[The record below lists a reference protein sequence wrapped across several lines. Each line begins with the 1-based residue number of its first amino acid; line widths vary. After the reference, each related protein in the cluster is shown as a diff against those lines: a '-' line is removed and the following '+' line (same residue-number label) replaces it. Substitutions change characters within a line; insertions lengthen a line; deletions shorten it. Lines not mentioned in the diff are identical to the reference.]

1 MATVSEYA
9 GRGPARIAP
18 HRRSLATNARRAAAT
33 AGRHAALLV
42 CAFAFVLPFAWM
54 LVTSIKTNQQI
65 LRYPPEW
72 IPAPVRWENYADAMA
87 AAPLLR
93 YAANTTLICVLT
105 VIGALL
111 SNTVVAYG
119 FSRLDWRGRDALFVV
134 VLASLM
140 LPFQVTMVPLF
151 LLFSRIG
158 WVNTYL
164 PLIVPA
170 FFGNAF
176 YVFLLRQ
183 FFLGI
188 PRDFTDAARLEGAS
202 ELQILRDVVLPLA
215 RPALV
220 SVALFQFL
228 FSWNDYLGPLIF
240 LNEQTKFT
248 LALGLANM
256 QSALGLSQFGLI
268 MAAAT
273 LIVLPVLV
281 IFAIAQRYF
290 IEGIAASG
298 LKG

>member
-1 MATVSEYA
+1 VATVSERA
-9 GRGPARIAP
+9 VLAPTRTAP
-18 HRRSLATNARRAAAT
+18 HRRARETALRRALAS
-33 AGRHAALLV
+33 AGRHALLLL

-54 LVTSIKTNQQI
+54 LVTSLKTNQQI
-65 LRYPPEW
+65 VRYPPEW
-72 IPAPVRWENYADAMA
+72 IPAPVRWANYADALA
-87 AAPLLR
+87 SAPLLR

-111 SNTVVAYG
+111 SNTLVAYG
-119 FSRLDWRGRDALFVV
+119 FSRVEWRGREALFVV

-170 FFGNAF
+170 FFANAF

-188 PRDFTDAARLEGAS
+188 PRDFTDAAKLEGAS
-202 ELQILRDVVLPLA
+202 ELRILLDIVLPLS
-215 RPALV
+215 RPALI

-240 LNEQTKFT
+240 LNEESKFT

-256 QSALGLSQFGLI
+256 QSAMGLSQFGLI

-273 LIVLPVLV
+273 LIVLPVLA
-281 IFAIAQRYF
+281 IFVVAQRYF
-290 IEGIAASG
+290 VEGIAASG

>member
-1 MATVSEYA
+1 VAIVSDRA
-9 GRGPARIAP
+9 AFPARATP
-18 HRRSLATNARRAAAT
+18 RHRPWPVEVRRRGGAL
-33 AGRHAALLV
+33 GRHAVLLL

-54 LVTSIKTNQQI
+54 LGTSLKTNQQI
-65 LRYPPEW
+65 VRYPPEW
-72 IPAPVRWENYADAMA
+72 IPAPIRWDNYADALA
-87 AAPLLR
+87 SAPLLR
-93 YAANTTLICVLT
+93 YAGNTLLICVLT
-105 VIGALL
+105 VVGALL

-119 FSRLDWRGRDALFVV
+119 FSRIEWRGRDAVFVV

-158 WVNTYL
+158 WINTYL

-170 FFGNAF
+170 FFANAF

-188 PRDFTDAARLEGAS
+188 PRDFTDAAKLEGAS
-202 ELQILRDVVLPLA
+202 ELRILLDIVLPLS

-228 FSWNDYLGPLIF
+228 FSWNDYLQPLIF
-240 LNEQTKFT
+240 LNEQEKFT

-256 QSALGLSQFGLI
+256 QSAMGLSQFGLI

-281 IFAIAQRYF
+281 LFMVAQRF
-290 IEGIAASG
+290 FVEGIAATG